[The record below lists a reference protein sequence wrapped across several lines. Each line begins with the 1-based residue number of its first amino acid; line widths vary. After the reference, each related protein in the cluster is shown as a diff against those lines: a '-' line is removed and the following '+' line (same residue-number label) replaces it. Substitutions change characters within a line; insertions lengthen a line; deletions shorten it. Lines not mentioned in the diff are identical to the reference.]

1 MSDVVACHTEPK
13 IIKGKQT
20 WVLIGPPNSGK
31 SSVFNKL
38 TGLHQKA
45 SNFPGVTVDVVTGSL
60 KGSKNI
66 VLSDLP
72 GTYSLKGQGEEV
84 RVVRQ
89 TLESLN
95 PAGVVFILPA
105 DRLESGLLLLEEL
118 RDLYDGKIIIA
129 LTMVDL
135 ARKKGIHVDQASLEK
150 MLGIPVVQVHGR
162 TGAGINNLQRKIIF
176 ENLPVV
182 CKHCPWA
189 PFEIASQVATRHAGS
204 QHTRLTLLLDNIM
217 LHPVMGYSIMFFVLF
232 VIFQAVF
239 VFAEPLMIFV
249 ENLVLQVH
257 LFVENTWGRNLITRF
272 IGDGLLTGI
281 GSVLVFVPQIA
292 ILFFLITLLEDT
304 GYLSRMSVLSDSLFR
319 KLGMEGLSIVPLLS
333 GFACAVPAIMSTRI
347 IRSKRRRLITMF
359 VTPLTSCSARL
370 PVYLLIVGILI
381 PNVYV
386 GPIQL
391 QGLVLFGIYMI
402 SIISVLLS
410 AWIVNKVVPEDGDN
424 QSVGSIIEL
433 PDYQI
438 PSLRNALYSTWLKV
452 LIFIKGVTKIIV
464 VMTILLWVLG
474 NISIEQFSSF
484 SDGKIEYVEPA
495 SVEES
500 LLGQVGKAI
509 QPVFEPIGYD
519 WKITVGVLSSFAAR
533 EVFVSTMASLYGLM
547 DESAIEH
554 LHDFLAHDEAITTP
568 VLLSLLVFYIFA
580 MLCMST
586 LAIMKHE
593 AGWKM
598 VLWEVGY
605 TWFLAY
611 LFAFIVYNM
620 SSNLLI

>member
-1 MSDVVACHTEPK
+1 MSDAVTCHTEPK

-45 SNFPGVTVDVVTGSL
+45 SNFPGVTVEVVTGTL

-72 GTYSLKGQGEEV
+72 GTYSLKGPGEEV
-84 RVVRQ
+84 RVVRE
-89 TLESLN
+89 TLEALN

-135 ARKKGIHVDQASLEK
+135 ARKKGIHVDHTSLEK

-162 TGAGINNLQRKIIF
+162 TGSGISNLQKKIIF

-189 PFEIASQVATRHAGS
+189 PFEIASQVATRHEGA
-204 QHTRLTLLLDNIM
+204 QHTRLTLLLDNILLNPVFGYAIM
-217 LHPVMGYSIMFFVLF
+217 LFVLF

-239 VFAEPLMIFV
+239 VFAEPLMVFV

-292 ILFFLITLLEDT
+292 ILFFLISLLEDT

-347 IRSKRRRLITMF
+347 IKNKRRRLITMF

-402 SIISVLLS
+402 SIIAVLLS
-410 AWIVNKVVPEDGDN
+410 AWIVNKIVPAEDN
-424 QSVGSIIEL
+424 KSTGSIIEL

-464 VMTILLWVLG
+464 VMTIVLWVLG
-474 NISIEQFSSF
+474 NISIEQFSTLA
-484 SDGKIEYVEPA
+484 DGKFEYVEPT

-500 LLGQVGKAI
+500 LLGQIGKAI

-554 LHDFLAHDEAITTP
+554 LHNFLAHDEAITTP

-611 LFAFIVYNM
+611 MFAFIVYNVA
-620 SSNLLI
+620 SNYLM

>member
-1 MSDVVACHTEPK
+1 MSATACHTETQVV
-13 IIKGKQT
+13 KGKQT
-20 WVLIGPPNSGK
+20 WLLIGPPNSGK

-45 SNFPGVTVDVVTGSL
+45 SNFPGVTVDIVTGQL
-60 KGSKNI
+60 RGSKNV
-66 VLSDLP
+66 VLTDLP
-72 GTYSLKGQGEEV
+72 GVYSLGGTGEEV
-84 RVVRQ
+84 RVIK
-89 TLESLN
+89 EAFDMFN
-95 PAGVVFILPA
+95 PSGVLFILPA
-105 DRLESGLLLLEEL
+105 DRLESGLMLLEEL
-118 RDLYDGKIIIA
+118 RKVYDGKIIIA

-135 ARKKGIHVDQASLEK
+135 ARKKGIHVDSASLEK
-150 MLGIPVVQVHGR
+150 MLGIPVIQVHGR
-162 TGAGINNLQRKIIF
+162 TGQGIDNLQKKIIF

-189 PFEIASQVATRHAGS
+189 PIEIASQVSTRHEGA
-204 QHTRLTLLLDNIM
+204 QHTKLTLKLDDIA
-217 LHPVMGYSIMFFVLF
+217 LHPVFGYILMFLVLF

-239 VFAEPLMIFV
+239 VFAEPLMAFV

-333 GFACAVPAIMSTRI
+333 GFACAVPAIMSSRI
-347 IRSKRRRLITMF
+347 IKNKRRRLITMF

-370 PVYLLIVGILI
+370 PVYLLIVGILV
-381 PNVYV
+381 PNIYV
-386 GPIQL
+386 GPVQL
-391 QGLVLFGIYMI
+391 QGLVLFGIYMV
-402 SIISVLLS
+402 SILAVLIS
-410 AWIVNKVVPEDGDN
+410 AWVINKIVPTDGEKAE
-424 QSVGSIIEL
+424 GSIIEL

-438 PSLRNALYSTWLKV
+438 PSLRNALHSTWLKV
-452 LIFIKGVTKIIV
+452 LIFLKGVTKIIV
-464 VMTILLWVLG
+464 IITIVLWILG
-474 NISIEQFSSF
+474 NISTEQIRMITE
-484 SDGKIEYVEPA
+484 GKFEYVEPEN
-495 SVEES
+495 VENS
-500 LLGQVGKAI
+500 LLGWVGKTV
-509 QPVFEPIGYD
+509 QPLFEPIGYD
-519 WKITVGVLSSFAAR
+519 WKITVGILSSFAAR

-554 LHDFLAHDEAITTP
+554 LNDFLAQDEAITTP

-598 VLWEVGY
+598 VLWEIAY
-605 TWFLAY
+605 TWTLAY
-611 LFAFIVYNM
+611 AFAFIVYRV
-620 SSNLLI
+620 SNYLFA